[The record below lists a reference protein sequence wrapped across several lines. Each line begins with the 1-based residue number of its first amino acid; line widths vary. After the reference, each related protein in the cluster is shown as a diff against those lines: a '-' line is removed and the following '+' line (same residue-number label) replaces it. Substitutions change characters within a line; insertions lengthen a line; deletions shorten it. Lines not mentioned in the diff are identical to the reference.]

1 MSKQPE
7 ALRMADELE
16 MWTLGEPAAARYAT
30 PADMAAGAKF
40 CTINVSLDGKSMIA
54 KVCSRGLTLSADRGG
69 NIRLAC
75 HGTIENIK
83 LGEFHFQSSGGFSFS
98 GVFIDYAENEDAL
111 LQRAVAFLREQ
122 QKALAQRARDLAHS
136 GQLLEIK

>member
-1 MSKQPE
+1 
-7 ALRMADELE
+7 
-16 MWTLGEPAAARYAT
+16 
-30 PADMAAGAKF
+30 MAAGAKF

-111 LQRAVAFLREQ
+111 LQRAVAFLRER
-122 QKALAQRARDLAHS
+122 QKALAQRARDLA
-136 GQLLEIK
+136 LELESLEVSVTL